1 MRISHLLVSAVAL
14 VALSSCGG
22 GGDKGELKGDPVAAV
37 APPAGKQ
44 WVEVVTKTE
53 DGGYLFGNPDAKV
66 KLMEFASLTCHVCA
80 DFSTQSA
87 EELTE
92 KYINTGKVS
101 YEFRNYVRD
110 PYDLIA
116 ARIIRCGADEAFLGL
131 TDQFFVWQPT
141 LLEKGQAMDE
151 AKLKEF
157 DALPEAERNFAVAD
171 YLGIIDFFAER
182 GVSRDQSKACLSD
195 KAEMEKLAKKTA
207 DYNKNYTIAGTPT
220 FYINGNK
227 IDFTAWQQVKG
238 KLQEAGAR

>member
-1 MRISHLLVSAVAL
+1 MRISHLLVSAVA
-14 VALSSCGG
+14 VVTLSACGG
-22 GGDKGELKGDPVAAV
+22 SGEQGSLKGDPVAAV

-80 DFSTQSA
+80 DFSNQSK

-116 ARIIRCGADEAFLGL
+116 AQIIRCGADEAVLGL
-131 TDQFFVWQPT
+131 TEQFFVWQPT

-157 DALPEAERNFAVAD
+157 DALPESERNFAVAE

-182 GVSRDQSKACLSD
+182 GVSRDQAKTCLAD
-195 KAEMEKLAKKTA
+195 KAAMEKLAKKTGE
-207 DYNKNYTIAGTPT
+207 YNKNYSISGTPT
-220 FYINGNK
+220 FYLNGNK

>member
-1 MRISHLLVSAVAL
+1 MRISHFILSAVAL

-22 GGDKGELKGDPVAAV
+22 GGEQGSLKGDPVAAV

-44 WVEVVTKTE
+44 WVEVVAKTK

-66 KLMEFASLTCHVCA
+66 KLVEFASLTCHVCA
-80 DFSTQSA
+80 DFSTQSN

-110 PYDLIA
+110 PYDLMA
-116 ARIIRCGADEAFLGL
+116 ARIIRCGADEAVLGL
-131 TDQFFVWQPT
+131 TEQFFVWQPT
-141 LLEKGQAMDE
+141 LLAKGQSMDE

-157 DALPEAERNFAVAD
+157 DALPEAERDFAVAE

-182 GVSRDQSKACLSD
+182 GVSRDQAKACISD
-195 KAEMEKLAKKTA
+195 KAEMEKLAKMTA
-207 DYNKNYTIAGTPT
+207 EYNKNYSIAGTPT
-220 FYINGNK
+220 FYLNGNK
-227 IDFTAWQQVKG
+227 IDVTAWQAVKG